1 MDPFPPVAL
10 LCCILTVSIKCVDME
25 NLSGLDPLCAEERN
39 CRSSDERRSCTKLD
53 QMAVVFFLAMATKG
67 MFRERPEE

>member
-25 NLSGLDPLCAEERN
+25 NLSGLDPLYVKKKGTEEAVMTIGAVPSWTKQLCRLGSSYCAN
-39 CRSSDERRSCTKLD
+39 
-53 QMAVVFFLAMATKG
+53 G
-67 MFRERPEE
+67 H